1 MAMINLTAPINQL
14 GYGIVGLNVLK
25 QLVKAGKKPSYLPVF
40 HGIKTDPPQEDV
52 ALVQRC
58 LDRPFYPEGNSLRI
72 WHQHD
77 LAHHCG
83 TGKRCVFPIFELD
96 QFTDEEKHHLRNQ
109 DVLFVCSN
117 WAFDTVC
124 NELGDDCPLV
134 VTTGL
139 GVDRS
144 IFFPA
149 ELNPYS
155 YTVFL
160 NIGKW
165 EVRKGHDV
173 LIDAFNRA
181 FEPKDRVRL
190 WMIPSNPFLTK
201 EQTAEWE
208 DMYMKSKM
216 GRAGKVQ
223 IFPRQRTQVDI
234 AKKMRE
240 ADVGVWP
247 ARAEGW
253 NLELLEMLAC
263 GKNAIAT
270 FNTAHMDFI
279 DDSVCRCI
287 DTPNKE
293 EAFDGVFFKGGG
305 GNWAELGEAEIEQLV
320 VHMRELHRQKQE
332 RELAPNERGIDIA
345 ETFSWENAVQPILE
359 HCCS

>member
-1 MAMINLTAPINQL
+1 MLNLTGPINQL
-14 GYGIVGLNVLK
+14 GYGIVCLNVLK
-25 QLVKAGKKPSYLPVF
+25 QLERADKKPSYLPVF
-40 HGIKTDPPQEDV
+40 GGIKTDPPAEDV

-58 LDRPFYPEGNSLRI
+58 LDRPFYPDGNSLRI

-83 TGKRCVFPIFELD
+83 TGLRCAFPIFELD
-96 QFTDEEKHHLRNQ
+96 AFRPEEKHHLQNQ
-109 DVLFVCSN
+109 DVLFVCSE
-117 WAFDTVC
+117 WAEKVMRDQLMV
-124 NELGDDCPLV
+124 GPKIV
-134 VTTGL
+134 VTGL
-139 GVDRS
+139 GVDRE
-144 IFFPA
+144 IFRPRN
-149 ELNPYS
+149 LNPYS

-190 WMIPSNPFLTK
+190 WMIPSNPFLSK

-208 DMYMKSKM
+208 DMYMESKM
-216 GRAGKVQ
+216 GRAGKVE

-234 AKKMRE
+234 AKKMCE
-240 ADVGVWP
+240 ADVGVFP

-263 GKNAIAT
+263 GKQAIVT
-270 FNTAHMDFI
+270 FNTAHQDFI
-279 DDSVCRCI
+279 DGSICRCI

-293 EAFDGVFFKGGG
+293 EAFDGVFFQGGS
-305 GNWAELGEAEIEQLV
+305 GNWAELGETEIEQLV
-320 VHMRELHRQKQE
+320 VHMRELHGQKQE
-332 RELAPNERGIDIA
+332 SGALPQNEQGLDIA
-345 ETFSWENAVQPILE
+345 ETFTWQATVSHIVESL
-359 HCCS
+359 C